1 MNWNQ
6 VEGQWKQFKGTVKQ
20 KWGRLTD
27 DDLDFISGKKDE
39 LIGKI
44 QERYGI
50 SKDEAMRQVE
60 SWDLPATTTERERKA
75 S

>member
-6 VEGQWKQFKGTVKQ
+6 VEGQWKQLKGAAKQ

-39 LIGKI
+39 LVGKI

-50 SKDEAMRQVE
+50 SKDEAMREVE
-60 SWDLPATTTERERKA
+60 SWDLPPSERVA
-75 S
+75 